1 MQSSYWDRTRR
12 LSRRRFVQGLGL
24 VAGGFTL
31 APLVAACSSSNN
43 TGGKSN
49 AAAPSGAT
57 SATAA
62 GTSRPAASVA
72 GTTAAG
78 ARQPTG
84 TLRMIDWE
92 GPALTDPVKEDSP
105 DLIMTYGLGECL
117 TRVTPDVKLAPWLA
131 QKTEIIDAQT
141 THIVLQPGLTFWDG
155 SPLDAQAVKTSLER
169 VWAGNPAADA
179 YISKQSQVTFD
190 SPTSLTIKTPAPQGN
205 VLNNLA
211 NYPFIVHKALTEENI
226 ILSGPFKATSIT
238 KDAAVSMDAYTGH
251 WGGVAKIKHI
261 DAKIVP
267 DANTRAL
274 ALQSGDAD
282 FAWQLPVE
290 QVDQLKS
297 QFTIVDV
304 PSFRVSIALLNVQKP
319 PFDDLAARKAF
330 ALGIDRDALV
340 KGVLLGAGI
349 PLHGTFPPGFG
360 TEVVETQTLDVAQA
374 KQLLDQAGWQMGGDG
389 VRSKSGIRL
398 SFTALTYPGRPELK
412 PLSIAIQSQLK
423 PLGFE
428 VKPQEVQSIT
438 AATKSG
444 DFGAAFATANTLL
457 TADPQYF
464 YDFAYVTG
472 GGFNLGKYSSAKL
485 DGLVMQLRG
494 EIDPAK
500 RVDLSKQIQTVLGQ
514 DVPAVYMV
522 TKTFKAGYVKKFSG
536 YQPQPDD
543 AYLVTTD
550 WAIG

>member
-24 VAGGFTL
+24 AAGGFTL
-31 APLVAACSSSNN
+31 ASLIAACSSSNN
-43 TGGKSN
+43 NGGKSN
-49 AAAPSGAT
+49 AGAASGGANP
-57 SATAA
+57 AA
-62 GTSRPAASVA
+62 GTTLPTTSAA
-72 GTTAAG
+72 GTAAAG
-78 ARQPTG
+78 SRQPSG

-92 GPALTDPVKEDSP
+92 GPALTDRVKEDSP
-105 DLIMTYGLGECL
+105 DLIMAYGLGECL

-141 THIVLQPGLTFWDG
+141 THIVLQPGITFWDG

-211 NYPFIVHKALTEENI
+211 NYPFIVHKALTEDNI

-251 WGGVAKIKHI
+251 WGSVAKIKHI

-360 TEVVETQTLDVAQA
+360 VDVVETQTLDVNQA
-374 KQLLDQAGWQMGGDG
+374 KQLLDQAGWQMGSDG
-389 VRSKSGIRL
+389 VRVKNGNRL

-485 DGLVMQLRG
+485 DGLVLQLRG

-500 RVDLSKQIQTVLGQ
+500 RADLSKQIQTVLGQ

-536 YQPQPDD
+536 FQPQPDD
-543 AYLVTTD
+543 AYLVTAD